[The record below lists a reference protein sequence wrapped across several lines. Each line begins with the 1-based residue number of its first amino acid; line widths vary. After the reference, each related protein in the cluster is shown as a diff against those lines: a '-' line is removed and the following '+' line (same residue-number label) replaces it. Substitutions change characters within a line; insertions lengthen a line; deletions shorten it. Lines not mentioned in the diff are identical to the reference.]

1 MIAFSFKN
9 VPSQKGNGMLHQV
22 LAITILA
29 LFGSIAR
36 AETPESSDTEKSSA
50 AQNKNAVTGKK
61 KAPKAIRG
69 GALPNKNPAVG
80 ALETTLGPVASDDG
94 IDGSTAT
101 NRALSDA
108 PIWLYGLPMEATPGD
123 IFESSLAKINLAY
136 FHDKQRIKS
145 SIAGIT
151 SKVAAKTSLIATRLS
166 YGSVISSRKIF
177 INVDGSIVRGQVD
190 YETQLLTSGG
200 TSKTTFTSGA
210 DVPEIGASVAL
221 QANSGFWVGTR
232 SAWTRDF
239 TKIESKTGSETQKFT
254 SKAEYATQIVG
265 IEFRGY
271 PGHFGLEYSLQNKG
285 DNLTTK
291 WSAPIR
297 LAISDKLFIGGSL
310 SSETE
315 KDFSS
320 TDKTS
325 TTYHLLEAGVQGAAS
340 AFIVQFEYDLEKS
353 GVDSN
358 VRTGKTKTGTLIA
371 NFGAKKGLRFG
382 IATSYKLD
390 TKQDLGAPDAKME
403 GGSIQFQ
410 VVRAN

>member
-1 MIAFSFKN
+1 MLHRN
-9 VPSQKGNGMLHQV
+9 KGNGMLHQV

-29 LFGSIAR
+29 FFSSMAH
-36 AETPESSDTEKSSA
+36 AEIKSNQGPDSSNTEKRPSSD
-50 AQNKNAVTGKK
+50 V
-61 KAPKAIRG
+61 
-69 GALPNKNPAVG
+69 
-80 ALETTLGPVASDDG
+80 
-94 IDGSTAT
+94 
-101 NRALSDA
+101 
-108 PIWLYGLPMEATPGD
+108 PIWLYGLPMEATPGE

-136 FHDKQRIKS
+136 FQDRQRIKS

-151 SKVAAKTSLIATRLS
+151 SKVATKTSLIATRLS

-177 INVDGSIVRGQVD
+177 INVDGSLVRGLVD
-190 YETQLLTSGG
+190 YETQLLTSGS

-210 DVPEIGASVAL
+210 DIPEMGASVAL
-221 QANSGFWVGTR
+221 QANPGFWVGTR

-239 TKIESKTGSETQKFT
+239 TKIESKSGSETQKVT

-271 PGHFGLEYSLQNKG
+271 PGHFGLEYSVQNKG

-297 LAISDKLFIGGSL
+297 LALSDKLFIGGSL

-325 TTYHLLEAGVQGAAS
+325 TTYHLAEAGVQGTAS
-340 AFIVQFEYDLEKS
+340 AFIFQFEYDLEKS
-353 GVDSN
+353 GIDSN

-382 IATSYKLD
+382 IATSYKLE
-390 TKQDLGAPDAKME
+390 TKQDLGAPHAKTE
-403 GGSIQFQ
+403 GGRIQFQ
-410 VVRAN
+410 VAKAD

>member
-1 MIAFSFKN
+1 
-9 VPSQKGNGMLHQV
+9 MLLRI

-29 LFGSIAR
+29 SFSLIAH
-36 AETPESSDTEKSSA
+36 AEVKSAEGAESSITGQRASSD
-50 AQNKNAVTGKK
+50 V
-61 KAPKAIRG
+61 
-69 GALPNKNPAVG
+69 
-80 ALETTLGPVASDDG
+80 PV
-94 IDGSTAT
+94 
-101 NRALSDA
+101 
-108 PIWLYGLPMEATPGD
+108 WLYGLPLETTPGE

-136 FHDKQRIKS
+136 FQDKQRIKS

-151 SKVAAKTSLIATRLS
+151 SKVATKTSIIATRLS
-166 YGSVISSRKIF
+166 YGSVLSSRKIF
-177 INVDGSIVRGQVD
+177 LNVDGSLVRAQAD
-190 YETQLLTSGG
+190 YETQLITTSGI
-200 TSKTTFTSGA
+200 SKTTFTSGA
-210 DVPEIGASVAL
+210 DIPEMGASISL
-221 QANSGFWVGTR
+221 QAASGFWVGTR

-239 TKIESKTGSETQKFT
+239 TKIESKSGSETQKAT

-265 IEFRGY
+265 MEFRSY
-271 PGHFGLEYSLQNKG
+271 PGHFGLEYSVQNKG

-297 LAISDKLFIGGSL
+297 LALSDKLFIGGSL

-325 TTYHLLEAGVQGAAS
+325 TTYHLLEGGIQGAAS

-353 GVDSN
+353 GIDSN

-382 IATSYKLD
+382 IATSYKLE
-390 TKQDLGAPDAKME
+390 TKRDLGAPDAKME
-403 GGSIQFQ
+403 GGSIQLQ
-410 VVRAN
+410 VARAE

>member
-1 MIAFSFKN
+1 
-9 VPSQKGNGMLHQV
+9 MLHKV
-22 LAITILA
+22 FAITIIAFL
-29 LFGSIAR
+29 GSIAH
-36 AETPESSDTEKSSA
+36 AETQGSSDTEKSTDTLS
-50 AQNKNAVTGKK
+50 KNAATGKR
-61 KAPKAIRG
+61 KAPKGKRG
-69 GALPNKNPAVG
+69 AALPNKNPAMG
-80 ALETTLGPVASDDG
+80 ASETTPNIVESDEGTDS
-94 IDGSTAT
+94 STAA
-101 NRALSDA
+101 NRASSDV
-108 PIWLYGLPMEATPGD
+108 PTWLYALPMEATPGE
-123 IFESSLAKINLAY
+123 IFESSLSKINLAY
-136 FHDKQRIKS
+136 LQDKQRIKS

-151 SKVAAKTSLIATRLS
+151 SKVATKTSLIATRLS

-177 INVDGSIVRGQVD
+177 INVDGSLVRGQVD
-190 YETQLLTSGG
+190 YETQVLTSGS

-210 DVPEIGASVAL
+210 DIPEMGATLSL
-221 QANSGFWVGTR
+221 QAASGFWVGTR

-239 TKIESKTGSETQKFT
+239 IKIESKSGSETQKVT

-271 PGHFGLEYSLQNKG
+271 PGHFGLEYSVQNKG
-285 DNLTTK
+285 DNLITK

-297 LAISDKLFIGGSL
+297 LALSDKLFIGGSL

-325 TTYHLLEAGVQGAAS
+325 TTYHLMEAGVQGTAS
-340 AFIVQFEYDLEKS
+340 AFIFQFEYDLEKS
-353 GVDSN
+353 GTDSI

-382 IATSYKLD
+382 IATSYKLE
-390 TKQDLGAPDAKME
+390 TRRDLGAPDAKAE

-410 VVRAN
+410 IARAD